1 HLEQP
6 EGGDQGRYRRV
17 LRHRR
22 VHHHHLAGWRH
33 HRAGSGHHPDAVL
46 LRHLAGCHAADRRER
61 PDHPAR
67 AAHRQPRAGPEQEH
81 PARQPRQRLQPAA
94 GAIHHAS
101 VGFHRS
107 CPQRP
112 GGGDRR
118 PAGKP
123 QQQRRRQC
131 ALAVEAALCRRPV
144 PAAAQIAGA
153 DRAGHSHAPAGG
165 QRPGLAGR
173 VAQELRILPV
183 DKVAGDMYEAF
194 FGLREKPFAL
204 TPNTGFLVQLA
215 PYQACLNLLRVAL
228 GEGEGFI
235 KVTGEVGTG
244 KTLLCR
250 ALLNSLPGERYQL
263 AYLPNP
269 GMSPVGL
276 RQALARELLVEGLD
290 ELDAQ
295 GVLDA
300 LHCRLIQLA
309 AEGRSTVLLIDEA
322 QALPTATLEALRLL
336 TNLETEQAKLLQVVL
351 FGQPELDATLARD
364 EFRQLRQRITFS
376 YQLRPLDVKDCT
388 RAHV

>member
-1 HLEQP
+1 
-6 EGGDQGRYRRV
+6 
-17 LRHRR
+17 
-22 VHHHHLAGWRH
+22 
-33 HRAGSGHHPDAVL
+33 
-46 LRHLAGCHAADRRER
+46 
-61 PDHPAR
+61 
-67 AAHRQPRAGPEQEH
+67 
-81 PARQPRQRLQPAA
+81 
-94 GAIHHAS
+94 
-101 VGFHRS
+101 
-107 CPQRP
+107 
-112 GGGDRR
+112 
-118 PAGKP
+118 
-123 QQQRRRQC
+123 
-131 ALAVEAALCRRPV
+131 
-144 PAAAQIAGA
+144 
-153 DRAGHSHAPAGG
+153 
-165 QRPGLAGR
+165 
-173 VAQELRILPV
+173 
-183 DKVAGDMYEAF
+183 MYEAF

-250 ALLNSLPGERYQL
+250 ALLNELDGERYQA

-276 RQALARELLVEGLD
+276 RQALARELHVEGIE

-300 LHCRLIQLA
+300 LHRRLIELA
-309 AEGRSTVLLIDEA
+309 AAGKSTVLLIDEA

-351 FGQPELDATLARD
+351 FGQPELDATLARN

-376 YQLRPLDVKDCT
+376 YCLRPLDVKDT
-388 RAHV
+388 NRYLSERLAVAGYRGEPLFDGAAVRRLVRGSGGIPRLINILAHKALMVAFGEGRRQVGARQVQRAQLDTEGAQPFLRRRPLWLGWSLAAMSLSLLALIGAWPWLAHWRELLP